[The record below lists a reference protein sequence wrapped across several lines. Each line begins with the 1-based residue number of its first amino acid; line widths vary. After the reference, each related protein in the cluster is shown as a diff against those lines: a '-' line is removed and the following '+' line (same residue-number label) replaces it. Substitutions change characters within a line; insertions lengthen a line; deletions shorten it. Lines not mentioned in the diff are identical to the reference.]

1 MFDNL
6 PGQDHRS
13 GRRPMSSTTHGAGDE
28 TFADSSRAPFADCA
42 YLHSAFGPGCP
53 YCDGAAGHAVP
64 VDPAGSSD
72 HERPGHNLHLG
83 AVA

>member
-1 MFDNL
+1 MT
-6 PGQDHRS
+6 
-13 GRRPMSSTTHGAGDE
+13 STTHGADGQ
-28 TFADSSRAPFADCA
+28 TSAGSSRPPFTDCA

-53 YCDGAAGHAVP
+53 YCDGAAGHVVP